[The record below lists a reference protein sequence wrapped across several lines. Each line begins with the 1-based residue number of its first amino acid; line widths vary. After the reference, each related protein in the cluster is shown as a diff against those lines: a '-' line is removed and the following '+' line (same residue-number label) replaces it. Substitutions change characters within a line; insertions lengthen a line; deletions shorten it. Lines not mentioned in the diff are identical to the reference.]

1 MLAVVALLPAVED
14 AETPQDRPAPVLRGF
29 IPYTEVEND
38 DTAVA
43 VDGFKLLPLGRLEAG
58 GRAWEFHP
66 KALAGIALD
75 SNPLMSPDQ
84 ADSDLQT
91 RVGLGFE
98 LRGIGRAGWSGG
110 IDAMLRHQRYAET
123 TGRDFTGGDAKA
135 QAVRTS
141 QTGRFAA
148 TGSWERSAEPVI
160 DLPQQL
166 ERERFAAKAAL
177 SSETRGSRLQLEAGW
192 DRLDYLEDGPGFDRD
207 ARDYQR
213 WSAKGSWSLIG
224 ALDSLLGLEL
234 AGESVSRPPASTA
247 NPYDGI
253 TLGGRW
259 RHALGRRLASDLRLG
274 ACLQAYADD
283 TLGVSA
289 NDDRVLLSPAFD
301 ARLIWAVDER
311 STAVLGISHRLA
323 EGVTASAN
331 ASEMT
336 ALEASLRLRLLDRL
350 DAVGTLWYAHR
361 VDSAPTGPSGTEQLD
376 DAFVRGGLDYR
387 LSNGLGVRLW
397 TSWQNHEAA
406 ISSDYRRSMVGL
418 ELVAAL

>member
-1 MLAVVALLPAVED
+1 MALLPAEE
-14 AETPQDRPAPVLRGF
+14 AESPQDRPAPVLRGF
-29 IPYTEVEND
+29 VPYTEVEND

-58 GRAWEFHP
+58 DRAWGFHP
-66 KALAGIALD
+66 KALVGIALD
-75 SNPLMSPDQ
+75 GNPLMSPDQ

-91 RVGLGFE
+91 RVGIGFE
-98 LRGIGRAGWSGG
+98 LRGIGRDGWSGG
-110 IDAMLRHQRYAET
+110 IDAMLRHQQYAET
-123 TGRDFTGGDAKA
+123 SGRNFTGGDARV
-135 QAVRTS
+135 QVVRTG
-141 QTGRFAA
+141 QTGRLAA

-177 SSETRGSRLQLEAGW
+177 SNETRRSRVLLEAGW
-192 DRLDYLEDGPGFDRD
+192 DSLDYLEDAPGFDRN

-213 WSAKGSWSLIG
+213 WSAKGSWCLIG
-224 ALDSLLGLEL
+224 AFDSLLGVEL
-234 AGESVSRPPASTA
+234 AGETVVRPPASTA
-247 NPYDGI
+247 NPYDSI
-253 TLGGRW
+253 SLGGRW
-259 RHALGRRLASDLRLG
+259 RHALGRRLVSDLRLG
-274 ACLQAYADD
+274 GSLQAYADD

-289 NDDRVLLSPAFD
+289 NDDHLLLSPTFD

-311 STAVLGISHRLA
+311 STAVLGISHKLA

-350 DAVGTLWYAHR
+350 DAVGTLWHAHR
-361 VDSAPTGPSGTEQLD
+361 IDSAPTGPSGTEQLD
-376 DAFVRGGLDYR
+376 DSYVRGGLDYR

-397 TSWQNHEAA
+397 ASWQGHEAA
-406 ISSDYRRSMVGL
+406 ISSDYRRLVVGL